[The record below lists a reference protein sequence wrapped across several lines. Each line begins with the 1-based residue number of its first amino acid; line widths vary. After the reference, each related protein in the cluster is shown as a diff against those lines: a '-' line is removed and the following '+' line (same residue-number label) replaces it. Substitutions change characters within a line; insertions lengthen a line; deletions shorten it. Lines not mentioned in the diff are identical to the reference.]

1 MTTEKTKNKYVSA
14 AKVFFILAVILIAG
28 FVLIAQFF
36 LPDERNEYQNE
47 CRVFDVAWQ
56 RVMDDGTQHPI
67 EFPGKVP
74 AERNEVVTIVTTVPT
89 DIMEGEA
96 ICFNQV
102 WQDIDIYVDGELR
115 ISYNTKDSRLFGTN
129 SAQRNLFLNLH
140 SQDAGKELK
149 LCFSSDSKYA
159 GDMRTAYIG
168 EPLSIWMFLVRESGI
183 QTTIALFMA
192 FMSLFCIMIAFIL
205 RLVYGKTLPIGYLAW
220 TIFLCALW
228 VLSEIDIR
236 QLLVPNLSTF
246 TNITYWCLML
256 IPLPLVLYMNE
267 IQENRYEKVYRI
279 PFVYSF
285 LVLGI
290 GTLLQVLDISQFV
303 QQLIYVHI
311 GIAIS
316 IVCVLGTITVDLF
329 VKRVRDYMP
338 VAIGAYGLL
347 VTSVLEIVLYYID
360 AGLTLGTVLLIGLM
374 FLLIMAIIKTGQDLL
389 NSERKK
395 HQAIAA
401 RASQAKFLANM
412 SHEIRTPINAVIGMN
427 EMILRENDLNSI
439 HEYAQNVQNASTML
453 LGLVND
459 ILDFS
464 KIESGQLELVEDNY
478 SVANLIQTEIL
489 LLKARAN
496 DKAIATK
503 LDIEPFIPTK
513 LYGDELRIKQI
524 VTNVLSNAVKYT
536 KEGSVS
542 FKVYF
547 EWMDEDKIQLCFSIA
562 DTGVGIRQED
572 LSKLFDS
579 FKRLEQSKNRN
590 IEGTGLGLNI
600 AKQLVELMQG
610 SITVES
616 EYGKGSVFTI
626 KIPQKVIDKSVMGK
640 LDAAIQDENKHKPE
654 RKSFTAQKARI
665 LAVDDNSM
673 NLAVVKG
680 LLKRTEVQ
688 LDLAGSGKECIAL
701 TQKNKYDIIFMD
713 HMMPD
718 MDGIETLHQLRHEK
732 HNPNHDTVVIAL
744 TANAV
749 AGCREM
755 YLDYG
760 FDEYISKP
768 IEIEKLEGLL
778 LQFLPD
784 ELVVIQ
790 DKNEADGDIIPEQKP
805 VVLEEQDSKSA
816 SEDLLVIDKQSGLS
830 YVMDSEE
837 LYQEILQ
844 SFCEQVAEYLPQ
856 LEECYRTKNW
866 SAYAVLTHA
875 IKGNARNI
883 GANAFSD
890 FSKKQEFAAKA
901 QDETQILGDYA
912 LYIDML
918 CKLTDKV
925 KQMI

>member
-236 QLLVPNLSTF
+236 QLLIPNLSTF

-256 IPLPLVLYMNE
+256 IPLPLILYMNE
-267 IQENRYEKVYRI
+267 IQEDRYEKVYRI
-279 PFVYSF
+279 PFVYSS

-347 VTSVLEIVLYYID
+347 
-360 AGLTLGTVLLIGLM
+360 
-374 FLLIMAIIKTGQDLL
+374 
-389 NSERKK
+389 
-395 HQAIAA
+395 
-401 RASQAKFLANM
+401 
-412 SHEIRTPINAVIGMN
+412 
-427 EMILRENDLNSI
+427 
-439 HEYAQNVQNASTML
+439 
-453 LGLVND
+453 
-459 ILDFS
+459 
-464 KIESGQLELVEDNY
+464 
-478 SVANLIQTEIL
+478 
-489 LLKARAN
+489 
-496 DKAIATK
+496 
-503 LDIEPFIPTK
+503 
-513 LYGDELRIKQI
+513 
-524 VTNVLSNAVKYT
+524 
-536 KEGSVS
+536 
-542 FKVYF
+542 
-547 EWMDEDKIQLCFSIA
+547 
-562 DTGVGIRQED
+562 
-572 LSKLFDS
+572 
-579 FKRLEQSKNRN
+579 
-590 IEGTGLGLNI
+590 
-600 AKQLVELMQG
+600 
-610 SITVES
+610 
-616 EYGKGSVFTI
+616 
-626 KIPQKVIDKSVMGK
+626 
-640 LDAAIQDENKHKPE
+640 
-654 RKSFTAQKARI
+654 
-665 LAVDDNSM
+665 
-673 NLAVVKG
+673 
-680 LLKRTEVQ
+680 
-688 LDLAGSGKECIAL
+688 
-701 TQKNKYDIIFMD
+701 
-713 HMMPD
+713 
-718 MDGIETLHQLRHEK
+718 
-732 HNPNHDTVVIAL
+732 
-744 TANAV
+744 
-749 AGCREM
+749 
-755 YLDYG
+755 
-760 FDEYISKP
+760 
-768 IEIEKLEGLL
+768 
-778 LQFLPD
+778 
-784 ELVVIQ
+784 
-790 DKNEADGDIIPEQKP
+790 
-805 VVLEEQDSKSA
+805 
-816 SEDLLVIDKQSGLS
+816 
-830 YVMDSEE
+830 
-837 LYQEILQ
+837 
-844 SFCEQVAEYLPQ
+844 LPQ
-856 LEECYRTKNW
+856 
-866 SAYAVLTHA
+866 
-875 IKGNARNI
+875 
-883 GANAFSD
+883 F
-890 FSKKQEFAAKA
+890 
-901 QDETQILGDYA
+901 
-912 LYIDML
+912 
-918 CKLTDKV
+918 
-925 KQMI
+925 